1 MDPGGETGEEEGAGA
16 GWREGGG
23 GEGGED
29 GGGEEKSESNDLT
42 STNSHLTGL
51 TSFAFFKSL

>member
-16 GWREGGG
+16 GWREG
-23 GEGGED
+23 